1 MTRSQF
7 GKFAASVLLLIV
19 CAITVTPSLAMQ
31 GDTIADRELGQIDF
45 NHNTANQIGTQGF
58 NAPSSVA
65 VDASV
70 TPNRLYVSDG
80 TNSRVLGW
88 KDVTSFV
95 NGSPADI
102 VVGQP
107 DFVSGSCN
115 NNGPITASSLCQP
128 SGVAVDA
135 AGNLYVVDV
144 TNNRVLEY
152 TTPFAACGS
161 FPCVG
166 GAASLVFGQGGS
178 FTSGNGDN
186 GGITANSLSFPNGVA
201 VDASGDVYITDTG
214 NSRVLEFNTPL
225 TVTATPGSG
234 DTTADLVFGQGGSF
248 SSGDSNSG
256 GLSAESLNFPF
267 GIAVDGA
274 SNLYIADEGNNR
286 VLEYNTPLTVS
297 VTPGSGDTTAD
308 LVFGQAGSFTSSAP
322 DNGGVSANSLSQPY
336 GVSVDSAANVYIV
349 EGDNARVLE
358 YNTPLTASV
367 TPGSGDTTAD
377 LVFGQ
382 GGSFTSAG
390 CNSDDGGGEPSA
402 NDLCFPNGAA
412 VDTSGNLYVADNNNN
427 RVVEYNTPLTT
438 DTTADVVLG
447 QSDLSHNTVNFAI
460 AANRFNQPYSVA
472 IDTSSAPNRL
482 YIADTNNSRV
492 LGYKDVATWVNGG
505 AADLVI
511 GQADFVS
518 GACNNNGPASASTLC
533 MPFGVAVDTAG
544 NLYVAD
550 SNNNRA
556 LEYAAPFAAC
566 ASFPCVGAPASVV
579 IGQAACETGTV
590 GAGSLCGARSLA
602 VDAAGNLYIADSG
615 NNRVVEYNAPLTNA
629 SVANLVFGQGG
640 SFTANACN
648 TGGVSASSLCDPF
661 GVSVDANGNV
671 YVDDFSNNR
680 ALEYNKPLTT
690 DTVADHVY
698 GQNGSFTSNS
708 PGGGASGLNFPA
720 GITADR
726 IGNIYIADDGGER
739 VLEFSSP
746 LTSSIANRVFGQGG
760 DFNSES
766 CNVGAGGLCHPF
778 SSAVDSGN
786 NLYIADRDNN
796 RVLEFDNPNGVT
808 TSLTVTASLV
818 FGNVAVGQ
826 TVVRNVTVL
835 NTGKT
840 NALDITGA
848 TPSDNE
854 YVVTNNGTCGAPPIT
869 LLPKKSCTLQV
880 AFTPAAVGGHGAT
893 LTVTDNGG
901 AGSQIVSLSGTGV
914 VDVTTSKTSLVYGS
928 LKFGTNTIAGFEVVN
943 HETQPITLSEN
954 FNGTNSGDFRVDG
967 GTCTATLKA
976 LSECSIY
983 VAFTPGALG
992 TESATLSVTASPDPL
1007 GPHLISL
1014 STGATIPATVTP
1026 AKLAFG
1032 TLTVRTPSK
1041 TLNATVNNLSGF
1053 SLPVGESFSGS
1064 NAGDFAV
1071 TGGTCGASTPPS
1083 STCTVAV
1090 TFTPTVHGAESA
1102 SMKISLTGDPTSP
1115 HTITLSGTGP

>member
-1 MTRSQF
+1 M
-7 GKFAASVLLLIV
+7 
-19 CAITVTPSLAMQ
+19 
-31 GDTIADRELGQIDF
+31 
-45 NHNTANQIGTQGF
+45 
-58 NAPSSVA
+58 
-65 VDASV
+65 
-70 TPNRLYVSDG
+70 
-80 TNSRVLGW
+80 LGW

-135 AGNLYVVDV
+135 AGNLYVVNV

-286 VLEYNTPLTVS
+286 VLEYNTPLITTV
-297 VTPGSGDTTAD
+297 TLGSGDTTAD
-308 LVFGQAGSFTSSAP
+308 LVFGQAGSFISSTP

-336 GVSVDSAANVYIV
+336 GVSVDSASNVYIV

-472 IDTSSAPNRL
+472 IDASSAPNRL

-550 SNNNRA
+550 SFNNRA
-556 LEYAAPFAAC
+556 LEYAAPFAA
-566 ASFPCVGAPASVV
+566 ASFPCVGGAATVV
-579 IGQAACETGTV
+579 LGQGACEAGSV
-590 GAGSLCGARSLA
+590 GAGSLCAPRSLA

-615 NNRVVEYNAPLTNA
+615 NNRVVEYSAPLTNA

-648 TGGVSASSLCDPF
+648 TGGVSASSLCEPF

-698 GQNGSFTSNS
+698 GQSGSFTSNS
-708 PGGGASGLNFPA
+708 A
-720 GITADR
+720 
-726 IGNIYIADDGGER
+726 GGEQ
-739 VLEFSSP
+739 
-746 LTSSIANRVFGQGG
+746 A
-760 DFNSES
+760 
-766 CNVGAGGLCHPF
+766 
-778 SSAVDSGN
+778 
-786 NLYIADRDNN
+786 
-796 RVLEFDNPNGVT
+796 
-808 TSLTVTASLV
+808 
-818 FGNVAVGQ
+818 
-826 TVVRNVTVL
+826 
-835 NTGKT
+835 
-840 NALDITGA
+840 
-848 TPSDNE
+848 
-854 YVVTNNGTCGAPPIT
+854 
-869 LLPKKSCTLQV
+869 
-880 AFTPAAVGGHGAT
+880 
-893 LTVTDNGG
+893 
-901 AGSQIVSLSGTGV
+901 
-914 VDVTTSKTSLVYGS
+914 
-928 LKFGTNTIAGFEVVN
+928 
-943 HETQPITLSEN
+943 
-954 FNGTNSGDFRVDG
+954 
-967 GTCTATLKA
+967 
-976 LSECSIY
+976 
-983 VAFTPGALG
+983 
-992 TESATLSVTASPDPL
+992 
-1007 GPHLISL
+1007 
-1014 STGATIPATVTP
+1014 
-1026 AKLAFG
+1026 
-1032 TLTVRTPSK
+1032 
-1041 TLNATVNNLSGF
+1041 
-1053 SLPVGESFSGS
+1053 
-1064 NAGDFAV
+1064 
-1071 TGGTCGASTPPS
+1071 AST
-1083 STCTVAV
+1083 
-1090 TFTPTVHGAESA
+1090 FRLE
-1102 SMKISLTGDPTSP
+1102 
-1115 HTITLSGTGP
+1115 